1 MKPAFLVVIAKKALD
16 SAAGLVGCLFLALT
30 YPIIAGIIRLESPGP
45 VLYTQERVGINRRRR
60 GRGNYSGPERRSE
73 DVGGKIFLIYKYRT
87 MRLDAEENGPV
98 LCAQGHDPR
107 ITRSGRWLR
116 ALHIDELPQFI
127 NVFKGDMSLVG
138 PRPERPHFTR
148 QYSVSLPH
156 YSDRTLHIKPGITGF
171 AQIVLGY
178 DDSFDSVVRK
188 SHYDLSYRASFCS
201 LTSWIK
207 MEWWVIVNTFGYL
220 LHRPSSNG
228 EVRDLAGLRRAKLL
242 PFRGKY
248 RDVDDKELTKITV
261 SCEKSVRPYVL
272 VGESSSDLGEQLDRI
287 PIKEKKGLEVWISPR
302 NKLDLQDLAFL
313 TEVAHTTKRH
323 GGQVHIKSANPEM
336 ENILKEIR
344 LDSVVQLQ
352 CGPREVRNFFTVDVE
367 CWFHAYNM
375 QGKTPKSTW
384 HLQPTNVEKNVR
396 SILELLRV
404 YDTTGTF
411 FVLGWV
417 ADHFPDVVRMIADEG
432 HEIGTHGYDHNL
444 VTDMTPEGFEADLV
458 KSLEALARL
467 TSQPVI
473 GHRASNFTIV
483 KSTLWA
489 LEILARNGIQYDSS
503 IFPIDRKRYG
513 IPDYPNRL
521 PHILQLENGH
531 ELKEFPMSTLQIGK
545 GMIPMAGGGYLRL
558 YPFAMTEKFI
568 EGANAHGEP
577 AMIYLHPW
585 ELDLDH
591 QRHYLGLLKTFQH
604 YVNTDSTEWKLNR
617 LLQHFDFCSVRDS
630 MELPRMRNFFREN
643 KVEVRLLNQPSVS
656 EGTPYPEPPGLHHFA
671 EQA

>member
-1 MKPAFLVVIAKKALD
+1 MKPAFTVVVIKKILD
-16 SAAGLVGCLFLALT
+16 GAAGLAGCFILALS
-30 YPIIAGIIRLESPGP
+30 YPILALIIRLESPGS
-45 VLYTQERVGINRRRR
+45 VFYAQERVGMNRRRR
-60 GRGNYSGPERRSE
+60 RSGQYSGPERRQE
-73 DVGGKIFLIYKYRT
+73 DVGGKTFLIYKYRT
-87 MRLDAEENGPV
+87 MDMNAEAGGPV
-98 LCAQGHDPR
+98 LCAKGHDPR
-107 ITRSGRWLR
+107 ITRSGRVMR
-116 ALHIDELPQFI
+116 ALHIDELPQFW

-148 QYSVSLPH
+148 QYGLSLPH
-156 YSDRTLHIKPGITGF
+156 YSDRTLHIKPGITGL

-178 DDSFDSVVRK
+178 DDSYDSVIRK

-220 LHRPSSNG
+220 LHKPEADG

-248 RDVDDKELTKITV
+248 RDVEDKELTKITV
-261 SCEKSVRPYVL
+261 SHDKATRPYVL

-287 PIKEKKGLEVWISPR
+287 PMKEKKGLEVWISPR

-313 TEVAHTTKRH
+313 TQVAHTTKRH
-323 GGQVHIKSANPEM
+323 GGRLFIKSANPEV

-344 LDSVVQLQ
+344 LDSVVELQ
-352 CGPREVRNFFTVDVE
+352 RGPREVRNFFTVDVE

-375 QGKTPKSTW
+375 QGKTPKSIW

-396 SILELLRV
+396 CILELLRV
-404 YDTTGTF
+404 YNTTGTF

-417 ADHFPDVVRMIADEG
+417 ADHYPDVVRMIAAEG

-444 VTDMTPEGFEADLV
+444 ITDMTPEGFESDLV

-467 TSQPVI
+467 TSQPIV

-489 LEILARNGIQYDSS
+489 LEIMARNGIQYDSS
-503 IFPIDRKRYG
+503 IFPVGRKRYG

-521 PHILQLENGH
+521 PHILQLENGA
-531 ELKEFPMSTLQIGK
+531 ELKEFPMSTVQVGK
-545 GMIPMAGGGYLRL
+545 GAIPVAGGGYLRL

-568 EGANAHGEP
+568 EGANSHGEP
-577 AMIYLHPW
+577 AMVYLHPW
-585 ELDLDH
+585 ELDQEH

-604 YVNTDSTEWKLNR
+604 YVNTDSTEWKVNR
-617 LLQHFDFCSVRDS
+617 LLQHFDFCSIRDS
-630 MELPRMRNFFREN
+630 LELPSMRGLFREN
-643 KVEVRLLNQPSVS
+643 RVEVKLIGQRQET
-656 EGTPYPEPPGLHHFA
+656 EGVNYPEPPGLHHFA